1 MNDRESRRIHMFVR
15 VDGFGNAHIDDF
27 VANSIGRTLFVDLK
41 AVITELHA
49 HAAAEVS
56 GRGSARQG
64 TDMRAEGR
72 RELREDLEAI
82 YRTAQAMD
90 EEGNMISEL
99 FRVPPKGN
107 DRALIN
113 AARAARANA
122 EPLKAQFIAHE
133 LRADF
138 LEGLDADIAAF
149 EKAMTDQSSA
159 VGDHIAANAAIDEL
173 IERGNNIVRKLDAI
187 VRNKYANSVGVL
199 AEWTSAS
206 HTERAPRRK
215 SEPTPSTTPSA
226 PSA

>member
-1 MNDRESRRIHMFVR
+1 MFVR
-15 VDGFGNAHIDDF
+15 VDGFGNARMNDF
-27 VANSIGRTLFVDLK
+27 VANSLARTLFLDLK
-41 AVITELHA
+41 AVIAELNA

-64 TDMRAEGR
+64 TDMRAEAR

-82 YRTAQAMD
+82 YRTAQVMD
-90 EEGNMISEL
+90 EDGNLISEL
-99 FRVPPKGN
+99 FRVPPRRN

-113 AARAARANA
+113 VARAARANA

-133 LRADF
+133 MPADF
-138 LEGLDADIAAF
+138 LEDLDADIIAF

-159 VGDHIAANAAIDEL
+159 VGDHVAANAAIDAL
-173 IERGNNIVRKLDAI
+173 IERGNDIVRKLDAI
-187 VRNKYANSVGVL
+187 VRNKYANNVGVL
-199 AEWTSAS
+199 AEWISAS

-215 SEPTPSTTPSA
+215 SEPTPSTSPSA